1 MAGSGRA
8 FLMIQKVKLALMGL
22 FTLLCLFS
30 SAPLQRAALAA
41 VVDDPDAAPVI
52 GGACQPKGSFLGLTT
67 WYAYL
72 PGKEEVAF
80 GETEAKCIPQIC
92 DTDANGA
99 CKSDGSNSLIKIWLI
114 GLAVVE
120 MLLRLG
126 GVFAVF
132 MVVVGGFR
140 YITSQGNPESTK
152 AARGTIVNAFIGMV
166 ITIVAAV
173 GVNFIARLL
182 Q

>member
-1 MAGSGRA
+1 MGRNA
-8 FLMIQKVKLALMGL
+8 KLILMGL
-22 FTLLCLFS
+22 FTALCLFS
-30 SAPLQRAALAA
+30 STPLLGSASAEGPT
-41 VVDDPDAAPVI
+41 VPV
-52 GGACQPKGSFLGLTT
+52 AKCEPKGSFLGLTT

-72 PGKEEVAF
+72 PGVVDPNDPD
-80 GETEAKCIPQIC
+80 GGCVPQIC
-92 DTDANGA
+92 NTDASGA
-99 CKSDGSNSLIKIWLI
+99 CKHDDSKSLIKIWLI

-140 YITSQGNPESTK
+140 YITSQGNPDSTK
-152 AARGTIVNAFIGMV
+152 AARGTIVNAFVGMV

-173 GVNFIARLL
+173 GVNFIAKLL